1 MVLNSLQDKGAGFG
15 TDTNRV
21 TMMDRAGKMERYELK
36 PKTQVATDLV
46 DRVINMIEN
55 A

>member
-1 MVLNSLQDKGAGFG
+1 MLNAPEGGAGFG
-15 TDTNRV
+15 TDTNKV
-21 TMMDRAGKMERYELK
+21 TMLDQTGKIERYELK